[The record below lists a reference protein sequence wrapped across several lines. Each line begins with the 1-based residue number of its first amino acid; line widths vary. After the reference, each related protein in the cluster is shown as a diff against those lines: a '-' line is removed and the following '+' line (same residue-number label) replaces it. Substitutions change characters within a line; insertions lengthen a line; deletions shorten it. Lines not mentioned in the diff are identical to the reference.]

1 MKKLLFVVFAILMPF
16 GQLMA
21 TDYYA
26 KLTGNDGS
34 VSWVKLTE
42 DEHGFRASSWTVD
55 GKDVRGALDL
65 DEVWTEAGGTGT
77 KHTIYTISGSAFF
90 GRSGLTSVKCSSA
103 VKVCFG
109 AFADCTSLTSVSLPK
124 VEKLEEYCFGNC
136 TSLTSFYIP
145 STTTSI
151 HGRAFE
157 GSKSLTNLT
166 VDASNTYFSFADNI
180 LYNKNK
186 TTIYIYMPCRNDA
199 EYVVPSTVNTIYD
212 YAFSSNK
219 NLTSVILSN
228 GVKTIYSYAFANSP
242 VKSVFIPQSVTSIGV
257 YPFEYCKNLESV
269 KVGNPTPITLDRS
282 IYYSGSTN
290 AFVLYVPQGSKT
302 LYEQAKYWKEV
313 AEIAEYDA
321 SPTITFADENVK
333 TVCVSHWD
341 YDGDGELSEEEARSI
356 RDLGTAFQGNTSIS
370 TFHELRYFTNL
381 ESVAAGAFS
390 GCTNLTAFTLPGG
403 ITYIGENAFLNT
415 AWLNSQP
422 DGLLYIGS
430 VLYSYRGTM
439 PDNTTIVVRDGTT
452 SICNY
457 AFNGCGGLTAVTL
470 PESLTRIGEYAFGSC
485 SGLTTIKVPSR
496 VKNIERYAFFG
507 SGLVSVELPE
517 GLESI
522 GNSSFR
528 SCTALESVVIPDS
541 VRAIGKNTFR
551 ACSKL
556 QSVTMP
562 RYLMSVKTDA
572 FRDCKQL
579 KRVDISN
586 LSGWC
591 NIDFEDARANPLYFA
606 QHLYLNG
613 KEVVELETSD
623 YYETL
628 YLNWQGKWSFRH
640 SDWETIKPYVF
651 YGCES
656 LKMVT
661 INDKIASIGINAFG
675 GCSSLTA
682 VKMVAAPFILSASA
696 FPARSNTTLYV
707 PKSYLARYQSADVWS
722 SFKEVRG
729 YPDADV
735 NVDGD
740 IDVVDVVDIARY
752 VAGSPSDA
760 FVPIL
765 ADLNSDKTIDIDDA
779 KQAINNVA
787 WSTAL
792 SELSPASGEQPNR
805 IRLDNFEVR
814 ARKTCVAS
822 IMLENA
828 SDNLVG
834 FQMDITLPEGLTMN
848 QNACRLSNRI
858 ADGEQTLNIR
868 SLGNNTYRLTSVS
881 LSLQPITG
889 NDGELIVLPFDATNL
904 TASGTIT
911 TSNVRFVT
919 SNSERKV
926 LENAAMEVQPV
937 EDMRFCEGDGTEEN
951 PYLLLDANDFVNL
964 ATDVNGGMRYGGVYF
979 KVGKPVID
987 FVGVTYTAIGKTD
1000 YSSGTEVI
1008 YAFLGHLD
1016 GNHTVIKNLS
1026 AKNGLFGYLGKSGTV
1041 SDITL
1046 DESCTIADEHS
1057 DIAGIAGVSK
1067 GTITNCVNKASVTGK
1082 YHVGG
1087 ICGDNMGTISNCKN
1101 YGTIKGTDDPGMTG
1115 GIAGDND
1122 GGKILDCENHGF
1134 VTNVSCWIGGI
1145 VGLDCGNN
1153 GTISGCTN
1161 DGDVTARY
1169 CVGGII
1175 GYASEALVSVSNN
1188 YVTNC
1193 TITGTATSY
1202 PMGAGAIVSIQSGG
1216 FANNYY
1222 TEDVVVKVGK
1232 YTYDGITPRGVWGS
1246 YSDETIQDITKNDGA
1261 KLKRSGDVNGDKL
1274 VNALDIQKV
1283 INAAVAESTEPVYDL
1298 NGDGIVNALDIQ
1310 TVINAAAAAEARQS
1324 GQPLVTSAQ

>member
-1 MKKLLFVVFAILMPF
+1 MKKLLFVVFAVLIPF

-26 KLTGNDGS
+26 KLTRNDGS

-42 DEHGFRASSWTVD
+42 DEYGFRASARTVD

-77 KHTIYTISGSAFF
+77 KHTIYTISSSAFSYL
-90 GRSGLTSVKCSSA
+90 SGLTSVKCSSA
-103 VKVCFG
+103 VTVCNY
-109 AFADCTSLTSVSLPK
+109 AFAGCSSLTSVSLAK
-124 VEKLEEYCFGNC
+124 VEKLEEYSFLNC
-136 TSLTSFYIP
+136 TLLTSFYIP
-145 STTTSI
+145 STLTNI

-157 GSKSLTNLT
+157 GCKSLTTLT
-166 VDASNTYFSFADNI
+166 VDASNTYFSFADKI
-180 LYNKNK
+180 LYNKDK
-186 TTIYIYMPCRNDA
+186 TAIYIYMPCRNDA
-199 EYVVPSTVNTIYD
+199 EYVVPSTIKTIYEH
-212 YAFSSNK
+212 AFSSNQ
-219 NLTSVILSN
+219 NLTSIILSN
-228 GVKTIYSYAFANSP
+228 GVKWIYSYAFEYSP
-242 VKSVFIPQSVTSIGV
+242 VKSVFIPQSVTTIGL
-257 YPFEYCKNLESV
+257 YPFYNCKKLESV
-269 KVGNPTPITLDRS
+269 KVGNPTPITLNRA
-282 IYYSGSTN
+282 IYYSSFTN

-302 LYEQAKYWKEV
+302 LYEQANYWKDV

-321 SPTITFADENVK
+321 SPAITFADENVK
-333 TVCVSHWD
+333 AVCVSRWD

-356 RDLGTAFQGNTSIS
+356 RDLGTAFQGNTTIS

-390 GCTNLTAFTLPGG
+390 GCTSLTAFTLPDGV
-403 ITYIGENAFLNT
+403 TYIGENAFLNT

-439 PDNTTIVVRDGTT
+439 PDNTAIEVREGTT
-452 SICNY
+452 SISNL
-457 AFNGCGGLTAVTL
+457 AFNGCSGLTSVTL

-485 SGLTTIKVPSR
+485 SGLKTVKVPSG
-496 VKNIERYAFFG
+496 VKDIERYAFYA
-507 SGLVSVELPE
+507 SGLVSVELPA
-517 GLESI
+517 GLQSI

-551 ACSKL
+551 ACSNL

-562 RYLMSVKTDA
+562 RYLMSVRTDA

-613 KEVVELETSD
+613 EEVTELETSD

-628 YLNWQGKWSFRH
+628 YINWQGRWSSCY
-640 SDWETIKPYVF
+640 SDWETIKPYTF
-651 YGCES
+651 YGCQS

-661 INDKIASIGINAFG
+661 INDKIMSIGTNAFG
-675 GCSSLTA
+675 SCSSLRA
-682 VKMVAAPFILSASA
+682 VKMVAKSFELSYNA
-696 FPARSNTTLYV
+696 FPTRDVITLYV
-707 PKSYLARYQSADVWS
+707 PKTHLFDYQSANVWKT
-722 SFKEVRG
+722 FKEVKG

-735 NVDGD
+735 NSDGD

-760 FVPIL
+760 FDTIL
-765 ADLNSDKTIDIDDA
+765 ADLNSDKTIDINDA
-779 KQAINNVA
+779 KQAINSVA

-805 IRLDNFEVR
+805 IRIDNFEVR

-822 IMLENA
+822 IVLENA
-828 SDNLVG
+828 ADSLVG
-834 FQMDITLPEGLTMN
+834 FQMDITLPEGLQMN

-858 ADGEQTLNIR
+858 ADGEQTLNVR
-868 SLGNNTYRLTSVS
+868 NMGSNTYRLTSVS

-889 NDGELIVLPFDATNL
+889 NAGELIVLPLDATNL

-911 TSNVRFVT
+911 VSNVRFVT
-919 SNSERKV
+919 NKSERLV
-926 LENAAMEVQPV
+926 LESAAMEVQPV

-951 PYLLLDANDFVNL
+951 PYLLIDANDFVNL
-964 ATDVNGGMRYGGVYF
+964 ATDVNGGMHYAGVYF
-979 KVGKPVID
+979 KVGKPEID

-1000 YSSGTEVI
+1000 YSSGKEVV

-1016 GNHTVIKNLS
+1016 GNHAVIKNLS
-1026 AKNGLFGYLGKSGTV
+1026 AQNGLFGYLGKSATV
-1041 SDITL
+1041 TDVVI
-1046 DESCTIADEHS
+1046 DESCTIAAEHR
-1057 DIAGIAGVSK
+1057 DIAGIAGVNK
-1067 GTITNCVNKASVTGK
+1067 GTVTDCVNKASVTGA

-1087 ICGDNMGTISNCKN
+1087 ICGDNMGTISNCQN
-1101 YGTIKGTDDPGMTG
+1101 YGAVTGTLDYGMTG

-1134 VTNVSCWIGGI
+1134 VTTVSCWIGGI
-1145 VGLDCGNN
+1145 VGLVCGNN

-1169 CVGGII
+1169 DIGGIL
-1175 GYASEALVSVSNN
+1175 GYSSDATATVSNN
-1188 YVTNC
+1188 FVTNC
-1193 TITGTATSY
+1193 TITATATSY
-1202 PMGAGAIVSIQSGG
+1202 PVGAGAIARTHYGVFS
-1216 FANNYY
+1216 NNYY
-1222 TEDVVVKVGK
+1222 TEDVVVKVG
-1232 YTYDGITPRGVWGS
+1232 YHTYDGITPRGVWGS
-1246 YSDETIQDITKNDGA
+1246 YSEESNQDVTENDGA
-1261 KLKRSGDVNGDKL
+1261 KLKRSGDVNGDKQ
-1274 VNALDIQKV
+1274 VNALDVQEV
-1283 INAAVAESTEPVYDL
+1283 INAAVAESTEPLYDL
-1298 NGDGIVNALDIQ
+1298 NGDGVVNALDIQ
-1310 TVINAAAAAEARQS
+1310 TVINAAAE
-1324 GQPLVTSAQ
+1324 